1 MSTPT
6 IDRVVIPDDLPKET
20 LHELQKQIDEQLEGG
35 STKKKQKAPK
45 VLTQKQAQEKLK
57 KLEKL
62 EREAKATRKAK
73 KAKALKDAK
82 AAMKKTKAKKS
93 KKSKGKKRKGLKKVT
108 HTLVV
113 VPAKATGK
121 ALKKGGKAVARG
133 ARRAGRWT
141 KNVGRKMWTYAVAAG
156 KWTWGK
162 AKWAGRLIAGAAAWV
177 TAAGGKVIGFVVS
190 AIGTTWALV
199 ALGGLTVLALIAWGA
214 NTSTE
219 AVVAPL
225 SWLAEGRPGSL
236 KKYKAK
242 RKADSKRKANRDAT
256 RDKAKKRIQ
265 AAKRE
270 VRKANR
276 EWERTHA
283 KLIRKGEELA
293 RQLDEAIE
301 EAEVAEEITEDE
313 LLIAMVTEKRFD
325 EMTLEDMQSGVALKE
340 AEMLVDEDHDKKE
353 YSFYSAMNRALT
365 AILEPLN
372 DARRGRQLFE
382 VLWKSALIEQRGAD
396 DAEKLRART
405 KEFDRDSFQAGVKMV
420 TDQSLRVQNE
430 LANSTEPDE
439 SVQV

>member
-1 MSTPT
+1 VSTPT

-35 STKKKQKAPK
+35 STKTKKAPK
-45 VLTQKQAQEKLK
+45 VLTQKQAQKKLK

-62 EREAKATRKAK
+62 EREAKRTRKAK

-82 AAMKKTKAKKS
+82 AAVKKSKAKG

-108 HTLVV
+108 HAVIV
-113 VPAKATGK
+113 VPTRATGK
-121 ALKKGGKAVARG
+121 ALKKGGKAVARYG
-133 ARRAGRWT
+133 RKAGRWT
-141 KNVGRKMWTYAVAAG
+141 KNAGRKMWTYAVAAG

-242 RKADSKRKANRDAT
+242 RKADSKRKANRDAA

-301 EAEVAEEITEDE
+301 EAEVAQEITEE
-313 LLIAMVTEKRFD
+313 AQLLAMATEKRFD
-325 EMTLEDMQSGVALKE
+325 EMTLEDMQVAVAMRE
-340 AEMLVDEDHDKKE
+340 AELLVDENRSKEE
-353 YSFYSAMNRALT
+353 YSFYSAMNRGLT
-365 AILEPLN
+365 AILPPLN
-372 DARRGRQLFE
+372 DARRGKQLYD
-382 VLWKSALIEQRGAD
+382 VLWKACLTEQSGETDTAKQN
-396 DAEKLRART
+396 ARA
-405 KEFDRDSFQAGVKMV
+405 KEFDRTKFQAGITEV
-420 TDQSLRVQNE
+420 TKQSLRVQNE
-430 LANSTEPDE
+430 LANSAESGE